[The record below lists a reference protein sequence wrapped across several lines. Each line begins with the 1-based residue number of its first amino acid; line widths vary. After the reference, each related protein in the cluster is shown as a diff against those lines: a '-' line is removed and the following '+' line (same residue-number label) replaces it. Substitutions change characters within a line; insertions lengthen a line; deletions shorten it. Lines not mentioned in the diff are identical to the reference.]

1 MNFIQRIKNKLFVE
15 LNPWFRNHVIIP
27 RNKHLY
33 KGAANVT
40 LLCNNCIGGVIFHEL
55 GLKFMSPTVNLWI
68 KPKDFIKYCSNL
80 KHYSQCK
87 LEFLDCSLYLS
98 ASEKYP
104 VACLDDII
112 IYFLHYTSE
121 EDARQ
126 KWEERTN
133 RINYDNVRCI
143 LSERDGCTFDDL
155 ENFSK
160 LPYPTASLV
169 HCPVSGIPNTCYIR
183 GFEDEIQ
190 LGNIMEFKKGQ
201 YFGRKYFDDFEF
213 VKFLMKQ

>member
-1 MNFIQRIKNKLFVE
+1 
-15 LNPWFRNHVIIP
+15 
-27 RNKHLY
+27 
-33 KGAANVT
+33 
-40 LLCNNCIGGVIFHEL
+40 
-55 GLKFMSPTVNLWI
+55 MSPTINLWM

-87 LEFLDCSLYLS
+87 LEFLDSSLYLS

-112 IYFLHYTSE
+112 IYFLHYASE

-143 LSERDGCTFDDL
+143 LSERDGCTYDDL
-155 ENFSK
+155 ENF
-160 LPYPTASLV
+160 LQHHWFIVLFLV
-169 HCPVSGIPNTCYIR
+169 FPIR
-183 GFEDEIQ
+183 AIYED
-190 LGNIMEFKKGQ
+190 LKTRYN
-201 YFGRKYFDDFEF
+201 
-213 VKFLMKQ
+213 